1 MKIDVTKIEGY
12 NEMTPEE
19 KVKALEEIEYDVP
32 EPDYSGYI
40 RKSEFDKASSELAE
54 IKRKYNAQ
62 LSEDERKRVE
72 HDEEIEV
79 LRQTVEAMKR
89 EKSLAEIKA
98 QYISMGYDADLAE
111 DTALATLDGDNSR
124 IFSNHKKFLE
134 AHDKAFEAS
143 LLAKTPRLDG
153 AGAKGTPLPKT
164 KEEIMAIRD
173 SVERQQAIAENIE
186 LFK

>member
-12 NEMTPEE
+12 AEMTPEE
-19 KVKALEEIEYDVP
+19 KVKALEEIDYDVP
-32 EPDYSGYI
+32 EPDMTGYI
-40 RKSEFDKASSELAE
+40 RKADFDKTSSELAE

-62 LSEDERKRVE
+62 LTEDERKRIE
-72 HDEEIEV
+72 HDEEIEA

-98 QYISMGYDADLAE
+98 QYISMGYEADLAE
-111 DTALATLDGDNSR
+111 DTALATLDGDNNR
-124 IFSNHKKFLE
+124 IFANHRKFLE

-153 AGAKGTPLPKT
+153 AGAKNSPQPRT

-173 SVERQQAIAENIE
+173 SVERQQAIAQNIE